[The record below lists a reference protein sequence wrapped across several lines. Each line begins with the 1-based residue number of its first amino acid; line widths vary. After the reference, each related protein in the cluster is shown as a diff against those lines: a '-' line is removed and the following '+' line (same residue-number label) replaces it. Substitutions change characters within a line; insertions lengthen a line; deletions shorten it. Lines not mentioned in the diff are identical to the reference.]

1 MPSYVFVSK
10 YHVSI
15 GLWYPGVTKDIY
27 TLVMHWYFILKVM
40 WTFKYLRSIVR
51 TSCSILSY
59 GINDDWYLTLM
70 SVFCFIEL
78 LFNPAWYRH
87 GTGSR
92 EY

>member
-40 WTFKYLRSIVR
+40 WTFKYL
-51 TSCSILSY
+51 
-59 GINDDWYLTLM
+59 
-70 SVFCFIEL
+70 
-78 LFNPAWYRH
+78 
-87 GTGSR
+87 
-92 EY
+92 